1 VPWIQR
7 EIQLPALGPGI
18 HPITEEILRS
28 LPEIAGIQ
36 VGLLHVFIQH
46 TSASLTLNENADPD
60 VAGDLCRALD
70 ALVPEDF
77 SYRHTVEGK
86 DDMPAHVKVSLTDS
100 GLTIPVAN
108 GRLRLG
114 AWQGVFLC
122 EHRRSAHRRSL
133 VLTLQGE

>member
-70 ALVPEDF
+70 ALAPE
-77 SYRHTVEGK
+77 
-86 DDMPAHVKVSLTDS
+86 
-100 GLTIPVAN
+100 
-108 GRLRLG
+108 
-114 AWQGVFLC
+114 VFPTATRWKAKTTC
-122 EHRRSAHRRSL
+122 RPM
-133 VLTLQGE
+133 